1 MKEFIKTLKGKK
13 VLSFVLAAIMLVT
26 TFSVAVPVLKLDT
39 NAAESIGGI
48 TQERVVDATT
58 YEVYSNNFLNG
69 AGQATDIVIPGL
81 KAAYTDGSTSP
92 IDYNDFV
99 VQGLS
104 YYPKQDWFMVTV
116 YHNDG
121 ALPSMIFAL
130 DAKSGKFV
138 KAFAVYNSNGTPN
151 YDHGGGLAFSE
162 YNFYYSGDDTDY
174 DDDLADANQIAYA
187 SLDQFDNAVDVQD
200 CTGAAG
206 SDGICEI
213 TLEGA
218 VSLPEL
224 GAAATAYVCYDEGIL
239 WAGNFYEDGTGGKDK
254 YGNPVITSP
263 ALYNS
268 MIYGYKLQGNSSQ
281 EEWNYLCGNFEP
293 SLKDNNLINVTN
305 SGESN
310 SDFICDVAGYKI
322 GKGSYKWSA
331 QQNAEEVSITGSAY
345 VDPTS
350 VNPDSAV
357 LDLQET
363 YYGTREALFNEI
375 FFNFG
380 TANLELGKKY
390 KLSFI
395 SNNRKSAMY
404 LTAPGGAHCGMNQP
418 SDQIITDLG
427 DGRYLY
433 EIEFT
438 AGLKPSYEGLDCS
451 WPDTPSTDS
460 TAFTGT
466 YTLRFDQDLILAGE
480 GTRNF
485 EITDIRISEYSTKSG
500 CAGKPSHC
508 IAVHTDYEDIQY
520 ATVDNG
526 RIYMSCSWGTG
537 KNDEWFANTV
547 IQGIGNT
554 PDYSSLIV
562 GDMDLS
568 QPGDVTISYTAN
580 GETVTTTAHEINA
593 DNTTHFDMMPMSEG
607 LCFVE
612 DNLYISFEGASNK
625 YMNEYS
631 TSSGLTNTGNCDY
644 PIDVIWKV
652 DPYTLM
658 DETRTDTEA
667 SAYYEKVTALEDLND
682 EDEYI
687 IVYESKE
694 KDPVTQKNILYAF
707 DAYGNFKD
715 FKLSK
720 STDFKKLGY
729 EGMIGYPISEYSLE
743 NNKLYFTNPE
753 RDDIS
758 NIRWHLDGVS
768 DTAGITSSGVNIQ
781 SELPYFMR
789 NRNFYFENGLVCMAS
804 DAAIAAVA
812 YSPIT
817 LEEAGDTGN
826 FYLKSGDSSYLWCN
840 DFSVPGYEAAANDWY
855 EENDNTL
862 MYEGIIETKGT
873 FHTNATGTDNI
884 IGKSIGANDYLRQI
898 SIYKCV
904 ADTYSSTAKNRVY
917 TDMSAELK
925 SDGTYTVTLDTY
937 ATSALHYKSSG
948 VEKPTD
954 YILVM
959 DASNSMS
966 TGDGTGMI
974 KYSHTTN
981 DFGSGDLAVYSI
993 AGESKK
999 TAFWDGVYQITNE
1012 NGAVG
1017 IGNIYVKIGDEY
1029 VNIGVETSAKSG
1041 NNQYVWIYGTY
1052 RGRVYYWKPEVVDNP
1067 EKYGTWVDT
1076 KPSESETI
1084 LVKGNDTRARG
1095 NTVIY
1100 YGEHY
1105 RYSTNDYAARLK
1117 SAQDFACNIVDKI
1130 AADNS
1135 DNRIAL
1141 VQYGADGSSGY
1152 YNTSGNLSRSGY
1164 TDAFWSTDSA
1174 ESLKAKI
1181 NAITTSTQTSDAG
1194 IELQYANSIISN
1206 NIANYTADGDRNVAI
1221 IFISD
1226 GVPGADAESATT
1238 TAANEVIGE
1247 AATAKNNGAFIYTV
1261 LVGQDSA
1268 TDFDKVDYMLATSSQ
1283 YPDAKS
1289 LTSLGGEC
1297 TESTT
1302 YFYNL
1307 SEAIANFFVNSTDF
1321 LLKNTNLN
1329 DDITVQKLE
1338 GDTIIYEQLSDAFII
1353 PDEYDYDVELYKGY
1367 YDCLGRFQFET
1378 TVNPNP
1384 GVTVTPQIVT
1394 LDNGRPAIKIVG
1406 FNYSDQYIANGHD
1419 GNILR
1424 VTINGLEANHE
1435 ADITNTS
1442 INDTATT
1449 AIYQSSNIAEP
1460 FKYFP
1465 TEYFTIPEYNYVFDY
1480 DMPMYDT
1487 DINGTLK
1494 SVDGTPTKQTTTK
1507 VSRENS
1513 NIALNFVDDCQNM
1526 TYELKSGVY
1535 NKYNNAS
1542 YCLIQRD
1549 DGTYDWFKINIVPAS
1564 NVLLEEQ
1571 RFILVSKDGA
1581 ADWSVAGTALGNT
1594 YQSLSGKN
1602 DRYGYDDVYAD
1613 NGAGYSN
1620 GTAYK
1625 ATVNST
1631 TKRSETMKFSYTG
1644 TGFDLMAA
1652 CGPNTGIQMVNIKD
1666 SSGKIEKLL
1675 IVDTYYNGD
1684 YIDANYGTLNQV
1696 PVVSYTNTGGYGTY
1710 NVEVTAAYL
1719 STAQGVTGARSVSTN
1734 SLLGG
1739 VLNAFSSKAEGYS
1752 VESLL
1757 DDMDIDIPADEVE
1770 LVWFDD
1776 NSVLNGGTGPVST
1789 ASKARS
1795 TSTASTNVSLDCYV
1809 DGIRV
1814 YNPLGSDYSH
1824 YIDSEK
1830 GAQYYNIIDELATAD
1845 ENGVIKAPD
1854 GQTSLFA
1861 YVTGTLE
1868 SDENGNTPT
1877 LSFAN
1882 YQSVGPQHELYL
1894 EEATGADGS
1903 HAVSF
1908 NVTVPDSSSRVMI
1921 SLRAVDGATTAKVA
1935 SGDKSIEFT
1944 VNTATEQY
1952 FDITPYL
1959 DIDTT
1964 TGKANVI
1971 ITNIG
1976 TGLLSVNNLKLVGG
1990 AVAAISDEDL
2000 PVMAM
2005 SLAAE
2010 PITVDPNAYDYDAP
2024 VVEED
2029 VQEPE
2034 ADTPAED
2041 DTPEADEPV
2050 ADVPM
2055 DLTSI
2060 IKMLLKFIETIILKF
2075 F

>member
-1 MKEFIKTLKGKK
+1 MKKFIKNLKGKK
-13 VLSFVLAAIMLVT
+13 VLSFVLAAIVLVT
-26 TFSVAVPVLKLDT
+26 TFNIALPMLKLDAS
-39 NAAESIGGI
+39 AAITIGGI
-48 TQERVVDATT
+48 TQERVVGADGSYVAT
-58 YEVYSNNFLNG
+58 YESYSNNFLNG
-69 AGQATDIVIPGL
+69 AGHATTIVIPGL
-81 KAAYTDGSTSP
+81 NAAYKDGSTSP
-92 IDYNDFV
+92 VDYNDFV

-138 KAFAVYNSNGTPN
+138 KAFAVYNSNGKPN

-174 DDDLADANQIAYA
+174 DDELVDANQIAYA
-187 SLDQFDNAVDVQD
+187 SLDQFENAVDVQD
-200 CTGAAG
+200 YTGAAG
-206 SDGICEI
+206 SDGVYEI

-239 WAGNFYEDGTGGKDK
+239 WAGNFYEDGIGGKDK

-268 MIYGYKLQGNSSQ
+268 MIYGYKLQGNSSE
-281 EEWNYLCGNFEP
+281 EEW
-293 SLKDNNLINVTN
+293 
-305 SGESN
+305 
-310 SDFICDVAGYKI
+310 A
-322 GKGSYKWSA
+322 
-331 QQNAEEVSITGSAY
+331 
-345 VDPTS
+345 
-350 VNPDSAV
+350 
-357 LDLQET
+357 
-363 YYGTREALFNEI
+363 
-375 FFNFG
+375 
-380 TANLELGKKY
+380 
-390 KLSFI
+390 
-395 SNNRKSAMY
+395 Y
-404 LTAPGGAHCGMNQP
+404 LTGNKGNI
-418 SDQIITDLG
+418 SD
-427 DGRYLY
+427 R
-433 EIEFT
+433 
-438 AGLKPSYEGLDCS
+438 
-451 WPDTPSTDS
+451 
-460 TAFTGT
+460 
-466 YTLRFDQDLILAGE
+466 
-480 GTRNF
+480 
-485 EITDIRISEYSTKSG
+485 
-500 CAGKPSHC
+500 AGKPSHC

-537 KNDEWFANTV
+537 KNDEFIGGTL
-547 IQGIGNT
+547 IQGVGNT

-568 QPGDVTISYTAN
+568 QPGNVTISYSAN

-625 YMNEYS
+625 YLNEYT
-631 TSSGLTNTGNCDY
+631 TSYSVFNTGNCDY

-652 DPYTLM
+652 DPYILM

-715 FKLSK
+715 FRLSK
-720 STDFKKLGY
+720 STDTKKSGY

-781 SELPYFMR
+781 SESHYFMR
-789 NRNFYFENGLVCMAS
+789 NRNFYFENGLICMAS
-804 DAAIAAVA
+804 DAAIDADA

-826 FYLKSGDSSYLWCN
+826 FYLKSGASSYLWCN
-840 DFSVPGYEAAANDWY
+840 DFSVPGYEGAANDWY
-855 EENDNTL
+855 EENDDKFIYDGT
-862 MYEGIIETKGT
+862 IETKGT
-873 FHTNATGTDNI
+873 FHTNANSAENI
-884 IGKSIGANDYLRQI
+884 VGKSIGANDYLRQI

-904 ADTYSSTAKNRVY
+904 ANTYSSTAKNRVY
-917 TDMSAELK
+917 TDMGAELK

-937 ATSALHYKSSG
+937 ATSALHYKSS
-948 VEKPTD
+948 EAAQATD
-954 YILVM
+954 YIFVM
-959 DASNSMS
+959 DASSSMYV
-966 TGDGTGMI
+966 GDGTGLI
-974 KYSHTTN
+974 AYEKANADLSPYSVAGETKLDDLNFTGSYNVTN
-981 DFGSGDLAVYSI
+981 KKGSNGSGD
-993 AGESKK
+993 
-999 TAFWDGVYQITNE
+999 
-1012 NGAVG
+1012 
-1017 IGNIYVKIGDEY
+1017 IYFKFGDDEY
-1029 VNIGVETSAKSG
+1029 VNMKIETSALQSD
-1041 NNQYVWIYGTY
+1041 NQTQYVWLYGTY
-1052 RGRVYYWKPEVVDNP
+1052 RGRVWYWVPNTPGVQAEG
-1067 EKYGTWVDT
+1067 YTGSWQTT
-1076 KPSESETI
+1076 KPAESETMI
-1084 LVKGNDTRARG
+1084 VKGGDTKVRG
-1095 NTVIY
+1095 NMPIY
-1100 YGEHY
+1100 YGPHY
-1105 RYSTNDYAARLK
+1105 RYTTKDYAARLTTAK
-1117 SAQDFACNIVDKI
+1117 ESACKIIDKI
-1130 AADNS
+1130 VADAKSTGLNH
-1135 DNRIAL
+1135 RFA
-1141 VQYGADGSSGY
+1141 VTQYGATNGFYAAGSQTI
-1152 YNTSGNLSRSGY
+1152 TST
-1164 TDAFWSTDSA
+1164 TDYSNAFWSKDQVDTLKTTINSISTPSPADTKTATTVTVGTGEEFKYANGIIEAYKNTLYDKTDS
-1174 ESLKAKI
+1174 
-1181 NAITTSTQTSDAG
+1181 TG
-1194 IELQYANSIISN
+1194 
-1206 NIANYTADGDRNVAI
+1206 RNVAV

-1226 GVPGADAESATT
+1226 GLAGVDKMESKAGDCDTYYNSVAQEGGT
-1238 TAANEVIGE
+1238 LSEALGVINQ
-1247 AATAKNNGAFIYTV
+1247 AKAVKEKGAFIYTI
-1261 LVGQDSA
+1261 LIGQ
-1268 TDFDKVDYMLATSSQ
+1268 TDPAYDKALYMQAVSSQ
-1283 YPDAKS
+1283 YPEATASDKSDAIV
-1289 LTSLGGEC
+1289 LGGEC
-1297 TESTT
+1297 TENTAYCYDLSTAISS
-1302 YFYNL
+1302 FYLDL
-1307 SEAIANFFVNSTDF
+1307 SDF
-1321 LLKNTNLN
+1321 LLKNTKLN
-1329 DDITVQKLE
+1329 DDVTAQKLE
-1338 GDTIIYEQLSDAFII
+1338 GETVIFEQLSDAFII
-1353 PDEYDYDVELYKGY
+1353 PAEYDYTIELYKGY
-1367 YDCLGRFQFET
+1367 YDCLDRFQFET
-1378 TVNPNP
+1378 T
-1384 GVTVTPQIVT
+1384 GTEVTSADGITQSVEP
-1394 LDNGRPAIKIVG
+1394 LNERPAIKIVG
-1406 FNYSDQYIANGHD
+1406 FNYSEQYIAKGHN

-1424 VTINGLEANHE
+1424 VTINGLEANHL

-1449 AIYQSSNIAEP
+1449 AIYQSSNMVEP

-1494 SVDGTPTKQTTTK
+1494 SVYSTPTKQSTYK
-1507 VSRENS
+1507 VVRENS
-1513 NIALNFVDDCQNM
+1513 NIALNFVDSAQNM

-1535 NKYNNAS
+1535 SQTDNAS

-1549 DGTYDWFKINIVPAS
+1549 DETYDWFKINIVPAS

-1571 RFILVSKDGA
+1571 RFTPVSTTSDA
-1581 ADWSVAGTALGNT
+1581 DDWSLAGTALGNT

-1625 ATVNST
+1625 ATVNSS
-1631 TKRSETMKFSYTG
+1631 KRRSETMKFSYTG

-1675 IVDTYYNGD
+1675 FVDTYYNGD
-1684 YIDANYGTLNQV
+1684 YIDANYDTLNQV

-1719 STAQGVTGARSVSTN
+1719 STAQGVTGGRSVSTN

-1739 VLNAFSSKAEGYS
+1739 LLNSFSSKAEGYT

-1770 LVWFDD
+1770 LIWFDD
-1776 NSVLNGGTGPVST
+1776 NSVLNGGTGPAS
-1789 ASKARS
+1789 ASSKARS
-1795 TSTASTNVSLDCYV
+1795 TTATAADISLDCYV

-1814 YNPLGSDYSH
+1814 YNPLGDDYSY

-1854 GQTSLFA
+1854 GETSLFA
-1861 YVTGTLE
+1861 YVTGAL
-1868 SDENGNTPT
+1868 DPDKNGTT

-1894 EEATGADGS
+1894 EEATGAEGS

-1935 SGDKSIEFT
+1935 SGENSIEFAI
-1944 VNTATEQY
+1944 NTATEQY

-1959 DIDTT
+1959 DINTT

-1971 ITNIG
+1971 ITNTG
-1976 TGLLSVNNLKLVGG
+1976 DGLLSINNLKLVGG

-2005 SLAAE
+2005 ALATE

-2034 ADTPAED
+2034 TDAPAED

-2050 ADVPM
+2050 TDVPM